1 MIGPTDGGRAYLER
15 LELAVDIRL
24 IDDEI
29 KWPSLADRVDE
40 MMGVLEPSDLSAE
53 EHLLYAAARALGGEL
68 DDATVREIEAIEE
81 VAGHDLPFVALVLAA
96 CGVSTPRAQQRYRDA
111 IDTPTSPTLKL
122 SLRRAFECGFPPS
135 EAGRLDD
142 EVKRKIIACWPD
154 TMWHRTVRLLDGD
167 DRDLMDLVLFDQLP
181 VGVTGRISSLLVSTG
196 KWRDL
201 LTRSAAE
208 RPAPQSAA
216 PVSRIQLLAAATA
229 WRVPLPRNEVRAM
242 IGPPPVAASDAATL
256 LALACGDLEAVRDS
270 GDPLSA
276 GTAELT
282 LARGIATLAGPALL
296 VRQLWKAVTSSPETP
311 AVAILLALFKL
322 ELNDRAALKELAAS
336 LASQRAA
343 AWRKALLARIHLAIG
358 DPAYVETLVGDDEGP
373 VAQLLLARATAATD
387 PAAAIP
393 VLRGLVESHPG
404 WSEARLRLGLALAQ
418 VDSGA
423 AIDVLETMP
432 SGGADSAA
440 LGPPTTAR
448 AAALLAAGELQ
459 RRRHRIDVARLRVA
473 EALKCAPGS
482 PLVARQATTL
492 AVALRSGELA
502 ADAHRRLQ
510 VVAPGAPVVDR
521 LRGGMLELRGELDQ
535 AMECYHKAFAWDRI
549 AVLGARRNTVTLP
562 DKLDLE
568 DTASVAAL
576 HGIAVAASRAAD
588 VALAARALERAVA
601 RRPAHTGLRDDLV
614 SAHLHCAR
622 AALTSGD
629 LTALLA
635 SARDL
640 QATRLRLSDGSG
652 PLEQLQ
658 GALAAVVAAICQRWA
673 EAGDGSR
680 ARQWLEEIHAETG
693 DARVAAHAAALAIR
707 ERRNHDTQR
716 LLATASGDHRTL
728 LSTLAELRSIE
739 PSVNASW
746 NQPLARARAR
756 NTLTALRDAADPTI
770 AAAAHLLDIMTG
782 PEDHQARD
790 LAAWCGLTSSDSTGP
805 ESQPPRDG
813 RGPGPAVLGADALL
827 YVAATLA
834 RVTGAGIPGRSEI
847 ASYLET
853 AADHLDGNGARRVRL
868 FALGLRGSDAVPAPL
883 AVEDLDLGRF
893 ARAEERRFATAL
905 IALEARRRKRVGD
918 APGAMSALKRLVE
931 LVRPETASGGFTVSS
946 TEDAAEAALGRWRSK
961 PADPDAQQGAIATQ
975 LRRAVARELA
985 GRTNEDCS
993 TAWTTLIGLIGPV
1006 FASDEPWRAL
1016 AARRNAIYTVPPQD
1030 VTKASN
1036 ACRHRLDSVFA
1047 ELTRWHAARD
1057 GGMGKARIERVQAL
1071 LDIEISVARSVA
1083 TLRELRDTELS
1094 SAIPTTLGPC
1104 GLDLLGLRARAIG
1117 ALSSLPPGSRAS
1129 TAAGSVRGILVGEL
1143 PEPWKALHMGRL
1155 DHAEQLIQHAD
1166 PTEDVLRLRAAIC
1179 VRRMED
1185 SPNPLR
1191 ALDIA
1196 VHWAPRL
1203 APRSTAARG
1212 SAHRTRRISVVHR
1225 ALVPG
1230 NERAADDRAGAE
1242 HESMPE
1248 DLAIRIVET
1257 AQLVYTKYGLGQAR
1271 RSIQAIRSQHDNHTL
1286 REGEAALLRR
1296 YLNTHDCDPVERI
1309 RRHVEILVLVP
1320 GDPARAALHHEVS
1333 RALADATTAG
1343 PVDEIIAVLAGDG
1356 GNAGHFTGELIVE
1369 ARLRQI
1375 DLAAAQSADE
1385 LDSVPRLE
1393 ARIAELRRALE
1404 LARVHRVSPRRVIE
1418 RLATLHERLAAL
1430 PDGPGHLPQVEQ
1442 HRGRAASHHDWLAP
1456 SPE

>member
-1 MIGPTDGGRAYLER
+1 MIGPIDGGRAYLER

-29 KWPSLADRVDE
+29 KWPSLAERVDQ
-40 MMGVLEPSDLSAE
+40 MMDVLEPSDLSGE
-53 EHLLYAAARALGGEL
+53 ERLLYAAARALGGEL

-122 SLRRAFECGFPPS
+122 SLRRAFECGFPPG
-135 EAGRLDD
+135 EASRLDE

-154 TMWHRTVRLLDGD
+154 TMWHRTVRLFDGD

-181 VGVTGRISSLLVSTG
+181 VGVAGRVSSLLVSTG

-201 LTRSAAE
+201 LTRSAVE
-208 RPAPQSAA
+208 RPLPQSAA

-242 IGPPPVAASDAATL
+242 IGPPPGAASDAATL

-343 AWRKALLARIHLAIG
+343 TWRKALLARIHLAIG
-358 DPAYVETLVGDDEGP
+358 DPKYVETLVGEDEDP
-373 VAQLLLARATAATD
+373 VAQLLRARATAATD

-418 VDSGA
+418 VDSEA

-440 LGPPTTAR
+440 LGPPATAR

-459 RRRHRIDVARLRVA
+459 RRRHRVDVARLRVA
-473 EALKCAPGS
+473 EALQCAPGS

-521 LRGGMLELRGELDQ
+521 LRGGMLELRGELDE
-535 AMECYHKAFAWDRI
+535 AMLCYHKAFAWDRI
-549 AVLGARRNTVTLP
+549 AVLDARRNTVTLP

-576 HGIAVAASRAAD
+576 HGVAVAASRADD
-588 VALAARALERAVA
+588 VVLAARALERAVA
-601 RRPAHTGLRDDLV
+601 LRPAHTGLHDDLV

-622 AALTSGD
+622 AALTGGD

-652 PLEQLQ
+652 LREQVQ
-658 GALAAVVAAICQRWA
+658 RALAAVVAAICQRGA
-673 EAGDGSR
+673 EASDRTR
-680 ARQWLEEIHAETG
+680 ARQRLEEIHAETG
-693 DARVAAHAAALAIR
+693 DTRIAAHAAALAIR

-716 LLATASGDHRTL
+716 LLATVSGDHRTL
-728 LSTLAELRSIE
+728 LSTLAELRTIE

-746 NQPLARARAR
+746 NQPLARAPAR
-756 NTLTALRDAADPTI
+756 STLTALRDAADPTI

-782 PEDHQARD
+782 PEDRQASD
-790 LAAWCGLTSSDSTGP
+790 LAAWCGLTGGGSVGLA
-805 ESQPPRDG
+805 SQLPREG

-827 YVAATLA
+827 FVAATLA

-853 AADHLDGNGARRVRL
+853 AADHLDGDGARRVRL

-893 ARAEERRFATAL
+893 ARAQERRFATAL
-905 IALEARRRKRVGD
+905 VALEARRRKRAGD
-918 APGAMSALKRLVE
+918 APGATSALKRLVE
-931 LVRPETASGGFTVSS
+931 LVRAETASGGFKVSS
-946 TEDAAEAALGRWRSK
+946 IEDAAEAALGRWRSQ

-985 GRTNEDCS
+985 GRTSEDCS

-1057 GGMGKARIERVQAL
+1057 GGMGKARIERIQAL

-1083 TLRELRDTELS
+1083 TLRELPDTELS
-1094 SAIPTTLGPC
+1094 SAIPAALGPC

-1117 ALSSLPPGSRAS
+1117 ALSSLPPGRAT

-1143 PEPWKALHMGRL
+1143 PEPWQALHMGRL
-1155 DHAEQLIQHAD
+1155 DHAERLIQHAD

-1203 APRSTAARG
+1203 TPRSTAARG
-1212 SAHRTRRISVVHR
+1212 PVHRARRISVVH
-1225 ALVPG
+1225 
-1230 NERAADDRAGAE
+1230 RAADDRAGAE

-1257 AQLVYTKYGLGQAR
+1257 AQRVYTKYGLGQAR

-1296 YLNTHDCDPVERI
+1296 YLTTHDCEPVERI

-1320 GDPARAALHHEVS
+1320 GDPARTALHHEVS
-1333 RALADATTAG
+1333 RALADASAAG
-1343 PVDEIIAVLAGDG
+1343 PIDEIITVLAGDG
-1356 GNAGHFTGELIVE
+1356 GSAGQLTGELIVE

-1375 DLAAAQSADE
+1375 DLAAAQSAGE

-1393 ARIAELRRALE
+1393 ARITELRRALE
-1404 LARVHRVSPRRVIE
+1404 LARVHRVSPRGVYE

-1430 PDGPGHLPQVEQ
+1430 HDGPGHLPQVEQ

-1456 SPE
+1456 PPE